1 MTGAMLN
8 YMDALLPWDDLPDDE
23 RRRRRITIIMVLLAL
38 LVSIVIPFIKV
49 PPKPRSEADVVPE
62 RIARV
67 VERKVE
73 LPPPPPPKPKEEV
86 KEEAPKEAAD
96 KPKEA
101 AKPAEVTKARE
112 KASKIAKE
120 SGLDQLASLREDFDI
135 PAPAGGALITSTEA
149 AGTSRN
155 LLTSRAG
162 AGSGVGN
169 AYAGGVSSGFGGGK
183 AGGKGSAGMMG
194 SGKMQSVASGIG
206 AGAAST
212 RVAGKDGKMRRSDE
226 DIRKTFDRYGGKLN
240 SAFQRALRDDPN
252 LQGSVSLKL
261 TIAADGSVTA
271 ASISNSQLNNAELES
286 KILAIVRGFNFGAE
300 EVEIW
305 SGTHTLNFFPN

>member
-38 LVSIVIPFIKV
+38 LVSVVIPFIKV
-49 PPKPRSEADVVPE
+49 PPKPRSEVDVVPE
-62 RIARV
+62 RIARM

-86 KEEAPKEAAD
+86 KEEAPKEAA

-101 AKPAEVTKARE
+101 PKPAEVAKARE

-120 SGLDQLASLREDFDI
+120 SGLDSLASLREDFDI
-135 PAPAGGALITSTEA
+135 PAPTGGLITSTEA
-149 AGTSRN
+149 AGTSRS

-212 RVAGKDGKMRRSDE
+212 RAAGKDGKMRRSDE

-261 TIAADGSVTA
+261 TIAPDGSVTA
-271 ASISNSQLNNAELES
+271 ASISNSQLNNSELEG
-286 KILAIVRGFNFGAE
+286 KIMAIVRGFNFGDE